1 MARPK
6 ERKVTERGIKPRS
19 GAAPAELTR
28 RGIERGWE
36 KAKEQFRDGGMSR
49 SESPEEYG
57 GDTLE
62 QGAKTVAGRVEYAV
76 RNAGSAIKD
85 KAYERIRDRQSG
97 DRVRE
102 SPSAPD
108 EDHAG
113 DVPDSTQEPDIRQR
127 PKQDAAQT
135 VKTKEN
141 YIRSETGEAADY
153 MREKSHRRPDL
164 DKAGNIHTQEKADAF
179 GAADRPAYTE
189 TRAYR
194 GGKEH
199 AEAQAQRR
207 IRTRNAIRK
216 PSERVSTDAG
226 KRTIK
231 TTEKSTVKATSKGTV
246 KTAEASVRT
255 ANRSVKTAQKG
266 AEATAKAAKAAVK
279 TTQKT
284 VETAAKAAK
293 AAAQTAAKAAQ
304 LAAKTMAAA
313 FKAIVAGI
321 KALVAA
327 IAAGGWVAVL
337 IIAAI
342 ALVGLLLCTAFGVF
356 TADETGDGTKPMS
369 EAVYAIDSE
378 FRAKMDARI
387 ADLSVGDYDEV
398 SIDYMGDIDGDSA
411 YVNNWNDVLA
421 TYAVLLTTDETNATD
436 AITVTP
442 EKVARLRSIFYE
454 MNEVEYACEIIE
466 EEILPDPD
474 APQPTPTPDGGEL
487 PEPETKLVLHIY
499 VTVRSLNYKE
509 AADLYRMTDQ
519 QREVLD
525 EMMSAE
531 FAMLFAEIAGV
542 DVLGGADLTQIIS
555 GLPTSGKGAEVVKA
569 ALTKL
574 GAPYV
579 WGAKGDS
586 KFDCSGLAYWSIKQV
601 DASLGDRMYTNAAG
615 QAKYCY
621 DRGLT
626 VGESELQPGDLVFWQ
641 NLKCKGCHRW
651 EEVHHVGIYIGS
663 GKVVEASSGKGRVVI
678 RDLWAT
684 TNYPIYMFG
693 RPY

>member
-1 MARPK
+1 MAKPK
-6 ERKVTERGIKPRS
+6 ERKVAERGIKPRS

-28 RGIERGWE
+28 RGIERGKE
-36 KAKEQFRDGGMSR
+36 KAKEQFSDGGMSR

-62 QGAKTVAGRVEYAV
+62 QGAETVAGRVEYAV
-76 RNAGSAIKD
+76 RDTGSAIKD
-85 KAYERIRDRQSG
+85 KAYERIRNRQSG

-102 SPSAPD
+102 SPDMPES
-108 EDHAG
+108 ERAG
-113 DVPDSTQEPDIRQR
+113 DVPDSPQEPDIRQR
-127 PKQDAAQT
+127 PEQDAAQT
-135 VKTKEN
+135 IKTKEN
-141 YIRSETGEAADY
+141 YVRSETGEAADHV
-153 MREKSHRRPDL
+153 REKPRRRPDL
-164 DKAGNIHTQEKADAF
+164 DKAGSIHTQEKAEAV
-179 GAADRPAYTE
+179 GVADRPAYTD

-194 GGKEH
+194 GGKEL
-199 AEAQAQRR
+199 AQTQAQSR
-207 IRTRNAIRK
+207 IRTRDAICQ
-216 PSERVSTDAG
+216 PSARVSTDAG

-231 TTEKSTVKATSKGTV
+231 TAEKSTVKAASKGTV

-266 AEATAKAAKAAVK
+266 AEATAK

-284 VETAAKAAK
+284 VETAAK

-313 FKAIVAGI
+313 FKAIVAGV

-356 TADETGDGTKPMS
+356 TADETEDGTKPMS

-378 FRAKMDARI
+378 FRAGMDARI

-398 SIDYMGDIDGDSA
+398 SIDYMDDIDGDSA

-421 TYAVLLTTDETNATD
+421 TYAVLLTTDETDATD

-454 MNEVEYACEIIE
+454 MNEVEYASEIVE
-466 EEILPDPD
+466 EEIPPDPD
-474 APQPTPTPDGGEL
+474 APQPTPTPDGEL
-487 PEPETKLVLHIY
+487 PEPETKRVLHIY
-499 VTVRSLNYKE
+499 VTVKSLNYKE
-509 AADLYRMTDQ
+509 AADLYRMTEQ

-542 DVLGGADLTQIIS
+542 DVLGGADLTQIMS

-678 RDLWAT
+678 RDLWST
-684 TNYPIYMFG
+684 TNYPIYMFS

>member
-1 MARPK
+1 MAKPK
-6 ERKVTERGIKPRS
+6 ERKVAERGIKPHS

-28 RGIERGWE
+28 RGIERGKE

-62 QGAKTVAGRVEYAV
+62 QGAETVAGRVEYAV
-76 RNAGSAIKD
+76 RDAGSAIKD
-85 KAYERIRDRQSG
+85 KAYERIRNRQSG

-102 SPSAPD
+102 SPDAP
-108 EDHAG
+108 EGECAG
-113 DVPDSTQEPDIRQR
+113 DATDSPQEPDIRQR
-127 PKQDAAQT
+127 PEQDAAQT
-135 VKTKEN
+135 IKTKEN
-141 YIRSETGEAADY
+141 YVRSETGESADHV
-153 MREKSHRRPDL
+153 REKSHRRPDL
-164 DKAGNIHTQEKADAF
+164 DKAGSIHTQGKAE
-179 GAADRPAYTE
+179 AARATDRPAYTE
-189 TRAYR
+189 TQAYQ
-194 GGKEH
+194 GGKEL
-199 AEAQAQRR
+199 AEAQAQSRV
-207 IRTRNAIRK
+207 RTRDAIRQ
-216 PSERVSTDAG
+216 PSARVSTDAG

-231 TTEKSTVKATSKGTV
+231 TAEKSTVKAASKGTV

-255 ANRSVKTAQKG
+255 AKRSVKTAQKG
-266 AEATAKAAKAAVK
+266 AEVTVKAAKAAAK

-284 VETAAKAAK
+284 AETAAKAAK

-356 TADETGDGTKPMS
+356 TADETEDGTKPMS

-378 FRAKMDARI
+378 FRAEMDTWI

-421 TYAVLLTTDETNATD
+421 TYAVLLTTDETDATD
-436 AITVTP
+436 VITVTP

-454 MNEVEYACEIIE
+454 MNEVNYASEIIE
-466 EEILPDPD
+466 EEIPPDPD
-474 APQPTPTPDGGEL
+474 APQPTPMPDGEL
-487 PEPETKLVLHIY
+487 PEPETKRVLHIY
-499 VTVRSLNYKE
+499 VTVKSLNYKE

-555 GLPTSGKGAEVVKA
+555 GLPTSGEGAEVVKS

-641 NLKCKGCHRW
+641 NLKCNGCHRW
-651 EEVHHVGIYIGS
+651 EEVHHVGIYIGG

-678 RDLWAT
+678 RDLWST